1 MFVSPV
7 FLKGCKRLRK
17 RRNVYL
23 LSTLYIRR
31 GRTMPDLIF
40 HESEIKYRKIIDH
53 ISQTALKDGKI
64 YVDRKALNEFVEG
77 EDILEIIVRKKS

>member
-1 MFVSPV
+1 
-7 FLKGCKRLRK
+7 
-17 RRNVYL
+17 
-23 LSTLYIRR
+23 
-31 GRTMPDLIF
+31 MPDLIF

-77 EDILEIIVRKKS
+77 EDVLEIIVRKKS

>member
-1 MFVSPV
+1 
-7 FLKGCKRLRK
+7 
-17 RRNVYL
+17 
-23 LSTLYIRR
+23 
-31 GRTMPDLIF
+31 MPDLIF

-77 EDILEIIVRKKS
+77 EDILEIIVRKKSWLLYFFLFQLLSNIKARTF